1 MRLKGK
7 IAIVTGGAR
16 GIGRSIA
23 TRFAA
28 EGASVI
34 IADVDRDQAVRT
46 VAELGG
52 NRASVWSI
60 PVDVTEPLEVKS
72 LMQQTVT
79 EFGRLDIL
87 VNNAG
92 VGSCKP
98 FLDTTL
104 EEWERDLRVNL
115 TGTFLCAQAAAREML
130 KHGGGHIVN
139 IASISG
145 QRGGV
150 GRAAYGASKAGVI
163 LLTKVM
169 AVELGE
175 RGICVNAVAPGP
187 VDTAQSR
194 ATHTPATRRAY
205 GERIPLGRY
214 GKGEEI
220 AAAVLFLASDE
231 ASFLAGHTLNA
242 DGGFDASGLAFKESS
257 TEQQPAVLAS
267 QRVSASGAK
276 PKPSASVVRSPS

>member
-257 TEQQPAVLAS
+257 TEQQQPAQTNQKTVGL
-267 QRVSASGAK
+267 RVR
-276 PKPSASVVRSPS
+276 PEPDASVVRSPS

>member
-7 IAIVTGGAR
+7 VAIVTGAAR

-23 TRFAA
+23 VRFAA

-34 IADVDRDQAVRT
+34 IADVDHEQAART
-46 VAELGG
+46 VEELRADG
-52 NRASVWSI
+52 ASVWSI
-60 PVDVTEPLEVKS
+60 PVDVGDPERVKS
-72 LMQQTVT
+72 LMQQTVS

-92 VGSCKP
+92 VGSCKA
-98 FLDTTL
+98 FLETTL
-104 EEWERDLRVNL
+104 RDWERDIRVNL
-115 TGTFLCAQAAAREML
+115 TGTFLCAQAAARVMVRQ
-130 KHGGGHIVN
+130 GGGHIVN

-169 AVELGE
+169 AAELAGQ
-175 RGICVNAVAPGP
+175 GICVNAVAPGP

-205 GERIPLGRY
+205 GERIPLARY

-220 AAAVLFLASDE
+220 AAAVLFLASGE
-231 ASFLAGHTLNA
+231 ASFMAGHTVNV
-242 DGGFDASGLAFKESS
+242 DGGFNAAGLMFQESS
-257 TEQQPAVLAS
+257 LEKCGLSAGQEAKKQLREAAS
-267 QRVSASGAK
+267 RNDE
-276 PKPSASVVRSPS
+276 